1 MDVPEVTIVRGR
13 FSQTI
18 ATLLCVATFSGPT
31 AAGHRVAF
39 EPREDQLLIRVD
51 DRPLATYVYRDAEI
65 LRPYFKDVCAPGG
78 VPVTRHHP
86 PREGV
91 DPMDHATMHPGLWLA
106 FGDLGGADFWRN
118 KATVEH
124 GGFVR
129 PPHAEGDRGTFTVR
143 NRYVAGGTA
152 RAEGVPPS
160 DRGQD
165 ARDTRIVICEEVC
178 TYTFQVRPAGYLI
191 LWNSTFQSNRP
202 GVYFGDQEEMGLGV
216 RVATPMMVKP
226 YENRHRPGR
235 ILDDRGRQNEKGI
248 WGEQAAWCD
257 YSGALDDT
265 FAGIMV
271 MPDPRNAAVCRW
283 HTRDYGL
290 MVANPFGRA
299 VFKKGPAHKTKLVA
313 GRPFHLRFGI
323 LIHATRSEDNFDPAT
338 AYQDYLKIATPDD
351 SVGTEQN

>member
-1 MDVPEVTIVRGR
+1 MQGR

-18 ATLLCVATFSGPT
+18 AALLCVATVSGLT
-31 AAGHRVAF
+31 AAENRIAF

-78 VPVTRHHP
+78 VQVTRHHP

-91 DPMDHATMHPGLWLA
+91 DPTDHATMHPGLWLA

-124 GGFVR
+124 GGFVQ

-143 NRYVAGGTA
+143 NRYL
-152 RAEGVPPS
+152 AEGIAV
-160 DRGQD
+160 
-165 ARDTRIVICEEVC
+165 CEEIC
-178 TYTFQVRPAGYLI
+178 TYTFHLRPAGYLI
-191 LWNSTFQSNRP
+191 LWDSTFQSERS
-202 GVYFGDQEEMGLGV
+202 GFYFGDQEEMGLGV
-216 RVATPMMVKP
+216 RVATPVMVKP

-235 ILDDRGRQNEKGI
+235 ILDDRGRRNEKGI
-248 WGEQAAWCD
+248 WGEQASWCD
-257 YSGALDDT
+257 YSGWVNDT
-265 FAGIMV
+265 FAGITV
-271 MPDPRNAAVCRW
+271 MPDPRNPTVCRW

-290 MVANPFGRA
+290 VVANPFGQS
-299 VFKKGPAHKTKLVA
+299 VFRKGPAHKTEIVA

-323 LIHATRSEDNFDPAT
+323 LIHAARSEADF
-338 AYQDYLKIATPDD
+338 
-351 SVGTEQN
+351 V